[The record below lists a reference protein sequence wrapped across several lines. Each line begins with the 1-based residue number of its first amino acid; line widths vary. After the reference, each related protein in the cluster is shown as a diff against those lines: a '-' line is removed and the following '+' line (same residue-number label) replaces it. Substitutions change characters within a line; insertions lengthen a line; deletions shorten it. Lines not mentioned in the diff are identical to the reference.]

1 MMKKQTKKLIEENDI
16 LCEQLSGDAKDVLR
30 NVTGY
35 IQRFGI
41 SRQDQEKVRRDIA
54 EMILEGEKRGIPVKD
69 TIGEDY
75 QAFCD
80 SVLAEMPRM
89 SSREKCLNII
99 RDICIFLAVWLPF
112 WLIQYGGKDEMVKVT
127 SGGAAWAFL
136 VFATGYVYSWI
147 MARQAFKKHIAYL
160 LAGGMFLVVV
170 FAGGGL
176 TNFGYVLFSIPLYI
190 VAAVEI
196 ILIIVCVA
204 LNRVVD
210 QDYKTL

>member
-112 WLIQYGGKDEMVKVT
+112 WVIQYGGKDEMVKVT

-170 FAGGGL
+170 LAGGGL
-176 TNFGYVLFSIPLYI
+176 TKFGYVLFSIPLYI
-190 VAAVEI
+190 VVAVEI

>member
-1 MMKKQTKKLIEENDI
+1 MKKQTKKLIEENDI
-16 LCEQLSGDAKDVLR
+16 LCEQLSGEAKDVLR

-41 SRQDQEKVRRDIA
+41 SRQDQERVRRDIA

-80 SVLAEMPRM
+80 SVLAEMPRI
-89 SSREKCLNII
+89 SSGEKCLNII
-99 RDICIFLAVWLPF
+99 RDICIFLAVWLPL
-112 WLIQYGGKDEMVKVT
+112 WVIQYGGKDEIVKVT

-147 MARQAFKKHIAYL
+147 MSRQAFKRHSAYL
-160 LAGGMFLVVV
+160 LAGGMFVVV
-170 FAGGGL
+170 VLAGKAL
-176 TNFGYVLFSIPLYI
+176 TKFGDVLFYAPLYI
-190 VAAVEI
+190 VVAAEI
-196 ILIIVCVA
+196 VLIIACVA

>member
-1 MMKKQTKKLIEENDI
+1 MIEENDI
-16 LCEQLSGDAKDVLR
+16 LCEQLSGEAKDVLR

-41 SRQDQEKVRRDIA
+41 SRQDQEKGRRDIA
-54 EMILEGEKRGIPVKD
+54 EMILEGEKRGISVKD

-112 WLIQYGGKDEMVKVT
+112 WVIQYGGKDEMVKVT

-136 VFATGYVYSWI
+136 VFATGYVYSRI
-147 MARQAFKKHIAYL
+147 MSLQAFKKQIAYL
-160 LAGGMFLVVV
+160 LAGGMFIVVV
-170 FAGGGL
+170 LAGKVL
-176 TNFGYVLFSIPLYI
+176 TKFGYVLFHAPLYI
-190 VAAVEI
+190 VAAAEI
-196 ILIIVCVA
+196 ILIIVCVV

>member
-1 MMKKQTKKLIEENDI
+1 MKKQTKKLIEENDI